1 MYQCVLSLQRWRE
14 DHSLGTAALQEGRP
28 KFFMVGSGDGA
39 SGFQAPSLS
48 RGEGGTL
55 HKT

>member
-1 MYQCVLSLQRWRE
+1 MYQCVLSLQRWCE

-28 KFFMVGSGDGA
+28 KFFMVGSGDDA
-39 SGFQAPSLS
+39 LGFQAPLLS